1 MIALLYVLCTILV
14 IFVIPVNLF
23 WDDWMNEYKEY
34 KKHKEDKH
42 DQV

>member
-1 MIALLYVLCTILV
+1 MIALLYILCTILV

-34 KKHKEDKH
+34 KKNKEDDH
-42 DQV
+42 DQI